1 MLSNSRDGEAFP
13 LLRRSARS
21 SPYAK
26 EHPLSPDAIAGTVA
40 SLIPAARSELAELV
54 AFRSVAGA
62 RVSVEQA
69 AQGGPFLAD
78 TSSPA
83 YTAMADAMRTAYSGR
98 DMDIAGLGGGIP
110 LCNTLAALY
119 PRAEVLLIGLC
130 EPEAQ
135 IHAVD
140 ESVSVDELRRLAVAE
155 AHFMR
160 PYAGRGDRG

>member
-1 MLSNSRDGEAFP
+1 M
-13 LLRRSARS
+13 
-21 SPYAK
+21 
-26 EHPLSPDAIAGTVA
+26 
-40 SLIPAARSELAELV
+40 
-54 AFRSVAGA
+54 
-62 RVSVEQA
+62 SVEQA
-69 AQGGPFLAD
+69 AQGEPFVAD

-83 YTAMADAMRTAYSGR
+83 YSAMADAMRTAYSGR

-119 PRAEVLLIGLC
+119 PRAEILLIGLC

-160 PYAGRGDRG
+160 LYAGRGDRG